1 MGPKYSVL
9 MFPQYDHAE
18 YHNLFPYWML
28 PYMYNIVKPSKGKAL
43 LWPSVMDDNLEA
55 QDYRT
60 NHEAR
65 AVIKG
70 KKFAANTWIH
80 LYDFENSN
88 LWGCTG
94 TFDQI

>member
-1 MGPKYSVL
+1 M
-9 MFPQYDHAE
+9 HA
-18 YHNLFPYWML
+18 
-28 PYMYNIVKPSKGKAL
+28 YMYCMAKAWLVLLQLLYTYYIFPLIVKPGKGKAL

-70 KKFAANTWIH
+70 KKYAANTWIH